1 LTRERYSKYMERA
14 GKKDYPLGRLLIA
27 GLFLMELSGYRYATS
42 YDRRICGYM
51 AQIYGSEEAEVHLR
65 LYWASRILYII
76 LSCAFI
82 CMLAFLS
89 KPDAGLL
96 FFALVLLGCV
106 LYLTDKDVKKRLEK
120 KKTLLKL
127 DFPDFV
133 NRLALL
139 INAGMTM
146 EGAWKK
152 IVLESRKPDSPLY
165 RELLH
170 VIKDIESG
178 KPEFQAYEAFAKRC
192 AVPEITRFVSVIVQN
207 LRKGGAQLVS
217 ILRICAGECWHMR
230 KNAARK
236 MGEEA
241 STKMLLPIM
250 LIFIAIVFIAAT
262 PAMLA
267 LSFM

>member
-1 LTRERYSKYMERA
+1 MKRA
-14 GKKDYPLGRLLIA
+14 DKKDYPLGKLLIA
-27 GLFLMELSGYRYATS
+27 GLFLMDLSGHRYATS

-51 AQIYGSEEAEVHLR
+51 AQIYGPEEAEIHLR
-65 LYWASRILYII
+65 LYWASRILYVI
-76 LSCAFI
+76 LSCVFI
-82 CMLAFLS
+82 CMLVLFS
-89 KPDAGLL
+89 NPDVGLL
-96 FFALVLLGCV
+96 VFALILLGCV
-106 LYLTDKDVKKRLEK
+106 LYLTDNDVKKRLEK

-152 IVLESRKPDSPLY
+152 IVSESRKPESPLY

-170 VIKDIESG
+170 VVRDIESG
-178 KPEFQAYEAFAKRC
+178 KPEFQAYDAFAKRC

-207 LRKGGAQLVS
+207 LRKGGTQLVS
-217 ILRICAGECWHMR
+217 ILRISAGECWQMR

-250 LIFIAIVFIAAT
+250 LIFIAILLIAAT